1 MNPFTYIEPANI
13 EEALSTLAR
22 YGDEAKP
29 IAGGTGLINLMKQQL
44 VQPGYLIGLRRL
56 SELKV
61 VTFSILPCD
70 QGEAKSKRGSS
81 AAGGLALGSL
91 STLRTLET
99 SPLIMQHAPL
109 LAEACRRVATIRI
122 RSMATVGGALAHADP
137 SEDLPPAMIAID
149 ALVRLRSPRGV
160 REVPVADFFTG
171 YYETVMEPDELV
183 TEVAIPPQPPDSGT
197 AYVKF
202 LPQTQDDYATVAV
215 AARVSL
221 QANRISDVRLALG
234 AVGATPI
241 RARSLEDHL
250 RGQPQSL
257 TVLRDAAELVADIVD
272 PISDF
277 RGSASYKRE
286 MAVVFTRRALAQ
298 AAAMAQGGEA
308 VR

>member
-1 MNPFTYIEPANI
+1 MNPFTYIEPADI
-13 EEALSTLAR
+13 EEALSALAR
-22 YGDEAKP
+22 YGDDAKP

-56 SELKV
+56 SGLKG
-61 VTFSILPCD
+61 VTFSIPPRD
-70 QGEAKSKRGSS
+70 QGEAGRGSS

-149 ALVRLRSPRGV
+149 ARVRLRSLRGV

-183 TEVAIPPQPPDSGT
+183 IEVAIPPQPPDSGT

-221 QANRISDVRLALG
+221 QANRISDVRIALG
-234 AVGATPI
+234 AVGATPL
-241 RARSLEDHL
+241 RARNLEDRL
-250 RGQPQSL
+250 RGQPQSPAL
-257 TVLRDAAELVADIVD
+257 LRDAAELVADIVD
-272 PISDF
+272 PIADF
-277 RGSASYKRE
+277 RGSAGYKRE

-298 AAAMAQGGEA
+298 AAAMARGGA
-308 VR
+308 TA